1 MSGLLRP
8 LAAICAIG
16 ISLIAASSATA
27 VPPQVT
33 IIQFAPFTDTTL
45 CSFPIDISFQGDI
58 RVTVF
63 FDKNGN
69 PVRELDTFANFL
81 VTFTHG
87 TKTLTTKGPAHGIT
101 TFDDEGN
108 IVSIEFDGMSANV
121 TLPGQGHVLLDAGR
135 LVFDADGNIVTENGP
150 HQVFGTSDAPAFCA
164 AMA

>member
-1 MSGLLRP
+1 MSRLLRALALFVAFCVP
-8 LAAICAIG
+8 LV
-16 ISLIAASSATA
+16 AASSATA

-33 IIQFAPFTDTTL
+33 IIQFEPFTDTTL
-45 CSFPIDISFQGDI
+45 CGFPIEVAFQGDV

-63 FDKNGN
+63 FDQNGN
-69 PVRELDTFANFL
+69 PVREIDTFANFL

-101 TFDDEGN
+101 TFDAEGN

-135 LVFDADGNIVTENGP
+135 LVFDADGNIVAENGP
-150 HQVFGTSDAPAFCA
+150 HQVFGTGDAPQFCA